1 MKALLIAFLV
11 AVPAF
16 AAEEPEAVYAKFHKA
31 GLEANFD
38 EMRKWGSAA
47 GAAEIAAMPAAQR
60 QEALKFL
67 AGMLP
72 KTYRIDRKS
81 VDASRA
87 ILRVS
92 SKQPQG
98 IVYGVVNLIKEGGE
112 WKVEEEKWGE
122 PAPR

>member
-1 MKALLIAFLV
+1 MKALLAAFLV
-11 AVPAF
+11 ATAAL

-31 GLEANFD
+31 GVEANFD

-67 AGMLP
+67 AGLLP
-72 KTYRIDRKS
+72 KAYTIDSKS
-81 VDASRA
+81 VSASRA
-87 ILRVS
+87 TLRVS

-98 IVYGVVNLIKEGGE
+98 TVYGVVTLIKEGGE

>member
-1 MKALLIAFLV
+1 MKALLAAFLFC
-11 AVPAF
+11 ASAL

-31 GLEANFD
+31 GVEANFD

-60 QEALKFL
+60 EEALKFL
-67 AGMLP
+67 AGLLP
-72 KTYRIDRKS
+72 KTYTIDSKS
-81 VDASRA
+81 VSASRA
-87 ILRVS
+87 TLRVS

-98 IVYGVVNLIKEGGE
+98 TVYGVVTLLKEGGE

>member
-1 MKALLIAFLV
+1 MRALLIAFLV

-67 AGMLP
+67 ASMLP
-72 KTYRIDRKS
+72 KTYRLDRKS
-81 VDASRA
+81 VEAARA

-98 IVYGVVNLIKEGGE
+98 TVYGVVTLIKEGGE